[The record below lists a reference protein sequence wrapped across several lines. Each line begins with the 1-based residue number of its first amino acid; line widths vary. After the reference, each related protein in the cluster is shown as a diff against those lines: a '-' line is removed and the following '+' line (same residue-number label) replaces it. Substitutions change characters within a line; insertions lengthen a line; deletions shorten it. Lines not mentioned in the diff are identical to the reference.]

1 MADSVKFIQSIN
13 EGYTTKGDFI
23 VLGAALLDGVP
34 QKEAHKILNRNG
46 LIAGAIGTGKTLTL
60 QIIAENICAKG
71 IPVLMMDWQKEKRK
85 LVLMFFNHFLNQC
98 INISYILYS
107 KN

>member
-34 QKEAHKILNRNG
+34 QKEA
-46 LIAGAIGTGKTLTL
+46 
-60 QIIAENICAKG
+60 QI
-71 IPVLMMDWQKEKRK
+71 K
-85 LVLMFFNHFLNQC
+85 LPLK
-98 INISYILYS
+98 Y
-107 KN
+107 